1 MSQRIQ
7 PEEISPPRPGAAKEF
22 PIPSATRSAPRLRFT
37 PGDQRESVAPAQ
49 TLGDP
54 EGLPMIRK
62 TVDRAGKVSYGIIAL
77 LLGLPL
83 PIVIIA
89 FLMGGCNH

>member
-1 MSQRIQ
+1 V
-7 PEEISPPRPGAAKEF
+7 AKESA
-22 PIPSATRSAPRLRFT
+22 IPSAAASAPRLRFP
-37 PGDQRESVAPAQ
+37 PGNQRESVAPTL

-54 EGLPMIRK
+54 EGPTMIRNSV
-62 TVDRAGKVSYGIIAL
+62 TRAGKVSYGIIAL

>member
-1 MSQRIQ
+1 
-7 PEEISPPRPGAAKEF
+7 
-22 PIPSATRSAPRLRFT
+22 
-37 PGDQRESVAPAQ
+37 
-49 TLGDP
+49 
-54 EGLPMIRK
+54 MIRN